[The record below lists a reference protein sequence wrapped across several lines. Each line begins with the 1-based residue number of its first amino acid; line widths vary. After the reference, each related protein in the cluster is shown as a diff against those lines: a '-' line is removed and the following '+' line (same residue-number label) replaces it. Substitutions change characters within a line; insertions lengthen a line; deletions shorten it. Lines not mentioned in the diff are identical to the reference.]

1 MSPWLFTSGQAAL
14 GLVLLYFGGEWLV
27 RGASALAA
35 RLGVSPLAI
44 GLTVVAFGTSA
55 PELVVSLQA
64 TLSGSSDIAVGNV
77 VGSNIANIGL
87 ILGLAA
93 VIQTLEVHANI
104 IRIDTP
110 LMIAACVLLLAML
123 ADGQI
128 SRLEGALLLAGL
140 IGYIGVTLWQ
150 SRRETAEIQAEFAA
164 GSPRDHGSMLHHL
177 LLVGLGLAALVGGG
191 KALVGAAVTLAAGFG
206 VSEAVI
212 GLTIV
217 AIGTSLPELAASTI
231 AALRGQGDI
240 ALGNVIGSNLFNVL
254 GILGVTA
261 SVTPLPRGGVDWIT
275 LGVMLAFALVLWPF
289 AMSQRRLVRLEGMAL
304 LAGYAGYIGWLATSA

>member
-1 MSPWLFTSGQAAL
+1 MNAWLFTGGQAVL

-27 RGASALAA
+27 RGASALAT

-64 TLSGSSDIAVGNV
+64 ALSGASDIAVGNV

-104 IRIDTP
+104 IRVDVP
-110 LMIAACVLLLAML
+110 LMIAAALLLLAML
-123 ADGQI
+123 ADGAV
-128 SRLEGALLLAGL
+128 SRVEGALLLTGL
-140 IGYIGVTLWQ
+140 ITYVGYTLWQ
-150 SRRETAEIQAEFAA
+150 SRRESADIQAEFAA
-164 GSPRDHGSMLHHL
+164 GSRRDQGSVLHHL
-177 LLVGLGLAALVGGG
+177 LLIGLGLAALVGGG

-261 SVTPLPRGGVDWIT
+261 SVTPLPRGGVDWVT

-289 AMSQRRLVRLEGMAL
+289 ALSQRRLVRLEGAL
-304 LAGYAGYIGWLATSA
+304 LVAAYAGYIGWLAMTA